1 MEESDRQTCAQ
12 YLRSMYSQARFKV
25 LRKKI
30 CLQSVFFAAK
40 IFDGSVCTNYGID
53 TTIKLFRK
61 KNISTLKQIQG
72 SNLHFICVL
81 MQGGLGSFATM

>member
-40 IFDGSVCTNYGID
+40 IFDGSVCK
-53 TTIKLFRK
+53 TTVLIQPSNFFEK
-61 KNISTLKQIQG
+61 KY
-72 SNLHFICVL
+72 
-81 MQGGLGSFATM
+81 